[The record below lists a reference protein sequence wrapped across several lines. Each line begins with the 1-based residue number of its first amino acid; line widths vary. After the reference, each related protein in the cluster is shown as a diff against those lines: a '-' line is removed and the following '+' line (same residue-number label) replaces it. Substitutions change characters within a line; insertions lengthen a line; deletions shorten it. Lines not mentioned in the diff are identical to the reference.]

1 LNRYFIRLSY
11 CGTKYNGWQVQP
23 HKGTATVQG
32 TLENAMTLYLRTPIS
47 LVGCGRTDTGV
58 HARDYIA
65 HFEILDVPD
74 LKSAVYRI
82 NKILPADIAV
92 HDIFEV
98 DLQAHARF
106 DAISRS
112 YHYDLHTEKSPF
124 HPYSFYYV
132 YEKPDLALLNEAAA
146 IILQYSEFDTFCKM
160 HSDVKT
166 TKCRIEESF
175 WIQDG
180 AHYRYRIT
188 ADRFLRG
195 MIRLIVGMCLQVAR
209 GKVSLKEVHI
219 ALATKQKL
227 DQDWSVPAE
236 GLMLC
241 DIKY

>member
-1 LNRYFIRLSY
+1 MSY

-32 TLENAMTLYLRTPIS
+32 TLENAMTLYLRSPIS

-58 HARDYIA
+58 HAKDYIA
-65 HFEILDVPD
+65 HFD
-74 LKSAVYRI
+74 LNDLQDLPSAVYRI
-82 NKILPADIAV
+82 NKILPQDIAV
-92 HDIFEV
+92 HEIFKV
-98 DLQAHARF
+98 DDDAHARF
-106 DAISRS
+106 DAKSRS
-112 YHYDLHTEKSPF
+112 YQYDLHTEKSPF
-124 HPYSFYYV
+124 HPNSFYYV
-132 YEKPDLALLNEAAA
+132 YERPDIALLNEAAA

-166 TKCRIEESF
+166 TKCRIDESF

-180 AHYRYRIT
+180 AYYRYRIT

-209 GKVSLKEVHI
+209 GKINLAEVHY
-219 ALATKQKL
+219 ALANKQKL
-227 DQDWSVPAE
+227 ALVWSVPAD